1 MTDLYPYQRA
11 GVAWL
16 AQQKT
21 ALLAD
26 EMGLGKTAQAIL
38 AAAEVRAKSIG
49 VVCPASLR
57 LNWRREFARWWP
69 DWIEMP
75 TLYVESYD
83 KVARGIW
90 KKPQFDVLVI
100 DEAHYAKTASARRT
114 TMLYGKDAD
123 GTGLVAH
130 AKHVWLLTGTPA
142 PNNPAELWTHLRAL
156 RPALVTGKNGK
167 PASYWSFA
175 KRYCH
180 VVDQGFGPK
189 IMRGKNLP
197 ELKALIAPFV
207 LRRTK
212 VEVLNDLPE
221 IRFDVLPL
229 DGDILKAARGLN
241 ETIDGINLLDQGH
254 RLKTVLADHGVDG
267 LRAIASHVAT
277 VRRITAMAKVP
288 ALIDWIENFLESGE
302 KLVVFAHHRDVL
314 DALDKAFRVEAGF
327 VGTPRQYW
335 NVSMARIDGATT
347 NRQGEVD
354 LFQSNPKCRLF
365 IGQLQAAGTGL
376 TLTAASTVLLAE
388 QSWVPAENVQA
399 AARVHRIGQ
408 KNACQ
413 VWSAVLAGSID
424 EQVGDALTRKMN
436 DLVQLFGSV

>member
-26 EMGLGKTAQAIL
+26 EMGLGKTAQAIM
-38 AAAEVRAKSIG
+38 AAAEIGAHRIG

-57 LNWRREFARWWP
+57 LNWRREFDRWWP
-69 DWIEMP
+69 DWIERP
-75 TLYVESYD
+75 LLYVESYD
-83 KVARGIW
+83 KVARHCW
-90 KKPQFDVLVI
+90 REPNFDLLII
-100 DEAHYAKTASARRT
+100 DEAHYAKTPTAART
-114 TMLYGKDAD
+114 KALYGKSAD
-123 GTGLVAH
+123 GSGLVSK
-130 AKHVWLLTGTPA
+130 AKRTWLLTGTPA

-156 RPALVTGKNGK
+156 RPEIVTGANGK
-167 PASYWSFA
+167 PAAYWSFV

-180 VVDQGFGPK
+180 TFDNGFGLQ
-189 IMRGKNLP
+189 IGKGRRLD
-197 ELKALIAPFV
+197 ELKKIIAPFI

-212 VEVLNDLPE
+212 AEVLKDLPE
-221 IRFDVLPL
+221 VRFDVLPL
-229 DGDILKAARGLN
+229 DGIVAGNML
-241 ETIDGINLLDQGH
+241 E
-254 RLKTVLADHGVDG
+254 ADHLVAMFEHDERLALKVLREEGVDG
-267 LRAIASHVAT
+267 LRKIASHVAT
-277 VRRITAMAKVP
+277 LRRLTAMAKVP
-288 ALIDWIENFLESGE
+288 ALIEWIEGFLESGE
-302 KLVVFAHHRDVL
+302 KLVVFAHHRDVIE
-314 DALDKAFRVEAGF
+314 ALSEALMTANFGVVWITGDTPQVFRQA
-327 VGTPRQYW
+327 
-335 NVSMARIDGATT
+335 N
-347 NRQGEVD
+347 VD
-354 LFQSNPKCRLF
+354 LFQNGPLCKVF

-424 EQVGDALTRKMN
+424 EQVGAALTRKMN

>member
-1 MTDLYPYQRA
+1 MTALYPYQRA

-26 EMGLGKTAQAIL
+26 EMGLGKTAQAIF
-38 AAAEVRAKSIG
+38 AAAEIGAHRIG

-57 LNWRREFARWWP
+57 LNWRREFDRWWP
-69 DWIEMP
+69 DWIERP
-75 TLYVESYD
+75 LLYVESYD
-83 KVARGIW
+83 KVARHCW
-90 KKPQFDVLVI
+90 REPNFDLLIV
-100 DEAHYAKTASARRT
+100 DEAHYAKTPTAART
-114 TMLYGKDAD
+114 KALYGKSAD
-123 GTGLVAH
+123 GSGLVSK
-130 AKHVWLLTGTPA
+130 AKRTWLLTGTPA

-156 RPALVTGKNGK
+156 RPEIVTGANGK
-167 PASYWSFA
+167 PAAYWSFV

-180 VVDQGFGPK
+180 TFDNGFGLQ
-189 IMRGKNLP
+189 IGKGRRLD
-197 ELKALIAPFV
+197 ELKKIIAPFI

-212 VEVLNDLPE
+212 AEVLQDLPE
-221 IRFDVLPL
+221 VRFDVLPL
-229 DGDILKAARGLN
+229 DGIVTVN
-241 ETIDGINLLDQGH
+241 
-254 RLKTVLADHGVDG
+254 RLEADHLVAMFEHDERLALKVLREEGIDG
-267 LRAIASHVAT
+267 LRKIASHVAT
-277 VRRITAMAKVP
+277 LRRLTAMAKVP
-288 ALIDWIENFLESGE
+288 SLIDWIEGFLESGE

-327 VGTPRQYW
+327 ADAPRQFW
-335 NVSMARIDGATT
+335 NVSVARVDGSTT
-347 NRQGEVD
+347 DRQAEVD
-354 LFQSNPKCRLF
+354 RFQGDPRCRLF

-424 EQVGDALTRKMN
+424 EQVGAALTRKMN

>member
-1 MTDLYPYQRA
+1 MSDLYPYQRA

-16 AQQKT
+16 APQKT

-26 EMGLGKTAQAIL
+26 EMGLGKTVQAIL
-38 AAAEVRAKSIG
+38 AAAEVRARSIG
-49 VVCPASLR
+49 VVCPAGLR

-83 KVARGIW
+83 KVARGVW

-114 TMLYGKDAD
+114 TMLYGRDAN

-156 RPALVTGKNGK
+156 RPALMTGKNGK

-212 VEVLNDLPE
+212 VEVLKDLPE

-229 DGDILKAARGLN
+229 DGDVLKAARGLN
-241 ETIDGINLLDQGH
+241 EIVDGINLLDQGH
-254 RLKTVLADHGVDG
+254 RLKTVLTDHGVDG

-277 VRRITAMAKVP
+277 LRRVTAMAKVP
-288 ALIDWIENFLESGE
+288 ALIDWIENFLNSGE
-302 KLVVFAHHRDVL
+302 KLVVFAHHRDAIE
-314 DALDKAFRVEAGF
+314 ALHEGILHRDGGETGI
-327 VGTPRQYW
+327 
-335 NVSMARIDGATT
+335 ARITGDTT
-347 NRQGEVD
+347 QEFRQINVD
-354 LFQSNPKCRLF
+354 EFQKNPRTRLF

>member
-26 EMGLGKTAQAIL
+26 EMGLGKTAQAIM
-38 AAAEVRAKSIG
+38 AAAEIGAHRIG

-57 LNWRREFARWWP
+57 LNWRREFDRWWP
-69 DWIEMP
+69 DWLERP
-75 TLYVESYD
+75 LLYVESYD
-83 KVARGIW
+83 KVARHCW
-90 KKPQFDVLVI
+90 REPNFDLLIV
-100 DEAHYAKTASARRT
+100 DEAHYAKTPTAART
-114 TMLYGKDAD
+114 KALYGKSAD
-123 GTGLVAH
+123 GSGLVSK
-130 AKHVWLLTGTPA
+130 AKRTWLLTGTPA

-156 RPALVTGKNGK
+156 RPEIVTGANGK
-167 PASYWSFA
+167 PAAYWSFV

-180 VVDQGFGPK
+180 TFDNGFGLQ
-189 IMRGKNLP
+189 IGKGRRLD
-197 ELKALIAPFV
+197 ELKKIIAPFI

-212 VEVLNDLPE
+212 MEVLQDLPE
-221 IRFDVLPL
+221 VRFDVLPL
-229 DGDILKAARGLN
+229 DGDRVADATFDTGLIA
-241 ETIDGINLLDQGH
+241 ETL
-254 RLKTVLADHGVDG
+254 REEGVDG
-267 LRAIASHVAT
+267 LRKIASHVAT
-277 VRRITAMAKVP
+277 LRRLTAMAKVP
-288 ALIDWIENFLESGE
+288 ALIEWIEGFLESGE
-302 KLVVFAHHRDVL
+302 KLVVFAHHRDVITRFL
-314 DALDKAFRVEAGF
+314 HHFSVNYDAPLVEMVAW
-327 VGTPRQYW
+327 VE
-335 NVSMARIDGATT
+335 GATT
-347 NRQGEVD
+347 DRQAEVD
-354 LFQSNPKCRLF
+354 RFQNDPRCRVF

-424 EQVGDALTRKMN
+424 EQVGAALTRKMN